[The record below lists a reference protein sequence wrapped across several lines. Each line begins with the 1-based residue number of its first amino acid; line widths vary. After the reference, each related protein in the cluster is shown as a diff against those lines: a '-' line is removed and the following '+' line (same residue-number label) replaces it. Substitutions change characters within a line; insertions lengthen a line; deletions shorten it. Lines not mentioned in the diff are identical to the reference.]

1 MSASNPPA
9 RMSRE
14 ILLSIYVPAA
24 IVTFSR
30 ALILP
35 LVPLFALSFE
45 ASYSMVGIVIGAQGI
60 GNLVADVPAG
70 MIIRRLGRK
79 RVMLCGAAVIAL
91 SAAAVAW
98 AGSLSELVLY
108 RFISGVGMALWNISR
123 HSYLTEHIPR
133 SRRGLASATM
143 GGIGRISGFVGPVLG
158 GLLATAF
165 GYRLPFVVC
174 AAFGLMG
181 LVATARLVA
190 ADDAGRA
197 ERKRGEEENAEA
209 GPPAGLAEVLRSHYR
224 ILLSAGSGQLCA
236 QMIRAARNVIIPL
249 YATDALGL
257 DAAAVGLITSVSYGV
272 DMLLFVPAGMIM
284 DRFGRK
290 FASVPSFVIQSAAMA
305 CIPLT
310 SGFGELMAVATAIG
324 LGNGIG
330 AGTMLTLGSDLAP
343 SRARAEFLG
352 MWRLI
357 GDSGHAGGAL
367 VVGRVA
373 DLAGLGMAPFVVAA
387 MGLAGAA
394 ILGLLVP
401 ETLRKQARPPPSA

>member
-1 MSASNPPA
+1 
-9 RMSRE
+9 MSRE

-79 RVMLCGAAVIAL
+79 RVMLYGAAVIAL

-174 AAFGLMG
+174 AVFGLMG

-190 ADDAGRA
+190 ADDAGRMQKPD
-197 ERKRGEEENAEA
+197 RRQGW
-209 GPPAGLAEVLRSHYR
+209 PRS
-224 ILLSAGSGQLCA
+224 
-236 QMIRAARNVIIPL
+236 
-249 YATDALGL
+249 
-257 DAAAVGLITSVSYGV
+257 
-272 DMLLFVPAGMIM
+272 
-284 DRFGRK
+284 
-290 FASVPSFVIQSAAMA
+290 
-305 CIPLT
+305 
-310 SGFGELMAVATAIG
+310 
-324 LGNGIG
+324 
-330 AGTMLTLGSDLAP
+330 
-343 SRARAEFLG
+343 
-352 MWRLI
+352 
-357 GDSGHAGGAL
+357 
-367 VVGRVA
+367 
-373 DLAGLGMAPFVVAA
+373 
-387 MGLAGAA
+387 
-394 ILGLLVP
+394 
-401 ETLRKQARPPPSA
+401 

>member
-1 MSASNPPA
+1 MP
-9 RMSRE
+9 
-14 ILLSIYVPAA
+14 IL
-24 IVTFSR
+24 
-30 ALILP
+30 
-35 LVPLFALSFE
+35 PLFALSFD

-70 MIIRRLGRK
+70 VLIRRLGRK
-79 RVMLCGAAVIAL
+79 RVMLCGVTVIAL

-98 AGSLSELVLY
+98 ADSLPELVSY
-108 RFISGVGMALWNISR
+108 RFISGVGMALWNIAR
-123 HSYLTEHIPR
+123 HSYLTEHIHR
-133 SRRGLASATM
+133 ARRGRISATM
-143 GGIGRISGFVGPVLG
+143 GGMGRISGFIGPVLG

-165 GYRLPFVVC
+165 GYRVPFVVC
-174 AAFGLMG
+174 AVFGCLG
-181 LVATARLVA
+181 VVATARLVA
-190 ADDAGRA
+190 ADDADSR
-197 ERKRGEEENAEA
+197 ERGENAET
-209 GPPAGLAEVLRSHYR
+209 GPPAGLAEVLKTHYR
-224 ILLSAGSGQLCA
+224 ILLSAGSGMLCA
-236 QMIRAARNVIIPL
+236 QLIRASRNVIIPL
-249 YATDALGL
+249 YAADAVGL
-257 DAAAVGLITSVSYGV
+257 DATAVGLITSVSYGV

-290 FASVPSFVIQSAAMA
+290 FASVPSFVIQSVAMA

-310 SGFGELMAVATAIG
+310 SSFGELMVVASVIG

-343 SRARAEFLG
+343 SRSRAEFLG

-373 DLAGLGMAPFVVAA
+373 DLAGLGMAPLVVAA
-387 MGLAGAA
+387 IGLAGAS

-401 ETLRKQARPPPSA
+401 ETLHKPAPPSSSA

>member
-1 MSASNPPA
+1 MSVLNPPDRA
-9 RMSRE
+9 L
-14 ILLSIYVPAA
+14 LLSIYVPAA

-35 LVPLFALSFE
+35 ILPLFALSFD

-98 AGSLSELVLY
+98 AGSLTELMVY
-108 RFISGVGMALWNISR
+108 RFVSGVGMALWNISR
-123 HSYLTEHIPR
+123 HAYLTEHIRR
-133 SRRGLASATM
+133 SRRGRASAIM
-143 GGIGRISGFVGPVLG
+143 GGIGRIAGFGGPVLG

-174 AAFGLMG
+174 AVCGLLG

-190 ADDAGRA
+190 ADDASRA
-197 ERKRGEEENAEA
+197 LKESGEEEDAEA
-209 GPPAGLAEVLRSHYR
+209 SQPAGLAEVLKSHCR

-249 YATDALGL
+249 YATDTLGL
-257 DAAAVGLITSVSYGV
+257 DVAAVGLITSVSYGV

-310 SGFGELMAVATAIG
+310 TGFGQLMAVATAIG

-343 SRARAEFLG
+343 SQSRAEFLG

-373 DLAGLGMAPFVVAA
+373 DLAGLGIAPLVVAA
-387 MGLAGAA
+387 MGLGGAA

-401 ETLRKQARPPPSA
+401 ETLHKPVPPPASA